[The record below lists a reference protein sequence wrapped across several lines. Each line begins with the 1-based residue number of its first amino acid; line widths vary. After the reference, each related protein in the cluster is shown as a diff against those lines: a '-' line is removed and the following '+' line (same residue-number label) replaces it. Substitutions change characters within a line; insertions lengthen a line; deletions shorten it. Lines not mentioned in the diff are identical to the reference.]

1 MPAGVSNNPKGR
13 PPKNRALTEILEKAG
28 ATSLDINGNKVS
40 RKRLLASLLW
50 EAATTGKITF
60 EPERVEVC
68 NVDQWLGIA
77 KFIYTQVDGAPRQ
90 NVELTGA
97 DGGAIQTQIFD
108 HGNVAA
114 AIAARSSGYSLPS
127 GQNKDGID
135 GPEVG

>member
-50 EAATTGKITF
+50 EAATTGRVTF
-60 EPERVEVC
+60 DDRVEMC
-68 NVDQWLGIA
+68 NVDQWL
-77 KFIYTQVDGAPRQ
+77 
-90 NVELTGA
+90 VELTGA
-97 DGGAIQTQIFD
+97 DGGPIQTQQIFE

-114 AIAARSSGYSLPS
+114 AIAARSAGYPVPPS
-127 GQNKDGID
+127 ED
-135 GPEVG
+135 

>member
-28 ATSLDINGNKVS
+28 ATQLDINGNKVS

-50 EAATTGKITF
+50 EAATTGRVTF
-60 EPERVEVC
+60 DDRVEMC

-97 DGGAIQTQIFD
+97 DGGPIQTQQIFE

-114 AIAARSSGYSLPS
+114 AIASRSSGYSVPPS
-127 GQNKDGID
+127 ED
-135 GPEVG
+135 

>member
-28 ATSLDINGNKVS
+28 ATQIDINGQKVS

-68 NVDQWLGIA
+68 DVDQWIGIA

-97 DGGAIQTQIFD
+97 DGGPIQTQQIFD

-114 AIAARSSGYSLPS
+114 AIASRSSGYPVPPS
-127 GQNKDGID
+127 TDEGS
-135 GPEVG
+135 

>member
-97 DGGAIQTQIFD
+97 VGGPIQTQQIFD
-108 HGNVAA
+108 HTTVAA
-114 AIAARSSGYSLPS
+114 AIASRSSGYSVPPS
-127 GQNKDGID
+127 ED
-135 GPEVG
+135 